1 MIKLINMINPTNM
14 TNPTNKQHL
23 QPTKQHCQEGS
34 ERKKQTASYCQHL
47 HFMKSSNQYQT
58 LHRQMSIQLEY
69 PLFHT
74 PTLSPTKEEMITRR
88 SILESTGL
96 RSYQTKT
103 PVQGHER
110 SRLTGNPDELQIA
123 VQKQINNNLLALP
136 VISVESSR
144 KKETLEHIV
153 EEDDAYVQKIVAGK
167 IILHG
172 ILPAGDGIPF
182 KLAVGSNVRTVL
194 STKEI
199 FDQNLLYFVGGNV
212 FAQNVVNDYLRI
224 PLISNQNGT
233 FSAAAQAAGSDA
245 VASDGTHSDDLSS
258 LNPTEQ
264 NKSSYAQKKY
274 DGRNKRLRYYGCN
287 NIVLCWLPLFFILCC
302 GVSMVEG
309 VDPLLDRGELT
320 SAINTYQDTATIS
333 KYGPIENWDVSRVTS
348 LSMAFKNKGTF
359 NADLSKWNVSS
370 VTSLSR
376 SKCSDL
382 KCSPPFFFSFHI

>member
-1 MIKLINMINPTNM
+1 MINPTNM

-74 PTLSPTKEEMITRR
+74 PTLSPTKEEMITPR

-258 LNPTEQ
+258 LNPTEH
-264 NKSSYAQKKY
+264 NKTTSKYAQNMY
-274 DGRNKRLRYYGCN
+274 YSRNKKLRNYSCN
-287 NIVLCWLPLFFILCC
+287 NFVSCWLPLFFILCC
-302 GVSMVEG
+302 GISMAES
-309 VDPLLDRGELT
+309 VDPLLDLSELK
-320 SAINTYQDTATIS
+320 SAINTYQDAATIS

-348 LSMAFKNKGTF
+348 LASAFYYKGTF
-359 NADLSKWNVSS
+359 NADLSKWDVSR
-370 VTSLSR
+370 VTSLYQ

-382 KCSPPFFFSFHI
+382 KCSPLFFCSLFL

>member
-1 MIKLINMINPTNM
+1 
-14 TNPTNKQHL
+14 
-23 QPTKQHCQEGS
+23 
-34 ERKKQTASYCQHL
+34 
-47 HFMKSSNQYQT
+47 
-58 LHRQMSIQLEY
+58 
-69 PLFHT
+69 
-74 PTLSPTKEEMITRR
+74 MITRR
-88 SILESTGL
+88 SILESTRL
-96 RSYQTKT
+96 RSHQTKT

-123 VQKQINNNLLALP
+123 VQKQINNNLLVLP

-167 IILHG
+167 IILHS

-245 VASDGTHSDDLSS
+245 VASDGTHSDDL
-258 LNPTEQ
+258 
-264 NKSSYAQKKY
+264 
-274 DGRNKRLRYYGCN
+274 
-287 NIVLCWLPLFFILCC
+287 
-302 GVSMVEG
+302 
-309 VDPLLDRGELT
+309 
-320 SAINTYQDTATIS
+320 
-333 KYGPIENWDVSRVTS
+333 
-348 LSMAFKNKGTF
+348 
-359 NADLSKWNVSS
+359 
-370 VTSLSR
+370 
-376 SKCSDL
+376 
-382 KCSPPFFFSFHI
+382 